1 MELNFENK
9 GPSILNFG
17 ENKEKEKVIVFRA
30 LLPLEYS
37 EYKRLIVKCDKRF
50 LANLPEHELKTVRVV
65 FLDSAGKRVKS
76 FYGAS
81 LPLGSS
87 IEGYTLSAELKSLQG
102 SPLALEAEVS
112 DPNGVGVAPIASLI
126 TNIQLFLEKK

>member
-9 GPSILNFG
+9 GPSVLNFG

-37 EYKRLIVKCDKRF
+37 EYRRLIVKCDKVF
-50 LANLPEHELKTVRVV
+50 TTEEKELKTVRVV
-65 FLDSAGKRVKS
+65 FLDSAGKRIKS

-87 IEGYTLSAELKSLQG
+87 IEGYTLSAELADGLG
-102 SPLALEAEVS
+102 ILALEAE
-112 DPNGVGVAPIASLI
+112 ASEGTTAISPLI
-126 TNIQLFLEKK
+126 TNIQLFLEK

>member
-50 LANLPEHELKTVRVV
+50 LANLPEHELKTVRIAV
-65 FLDSAGKRVKS
+65 LDSAGKRVKS

-87 IEGYTLSAELKSLQG
+87 IEGYTLSAELGHS
-102 SPLALEAEVS
+102 SLALEAEVS

-126 TNIQLFLEKK
+126 TNIQLFLEK